1 VNTCCGSTRTV
12 IAAQRSPGTGG
23 PGISAASRAA
33 LATTSERS
41 MCTGAGLP
49 EPDPAAAHTGGTAR
63 VLLAFRITPSDAVD
77 GRSLGSPCWP
87 PVWPVQLEVTS
98 VPGRSLPDLTRQMRA
113 DECHR
118 SRCWWRR
125 ARRFRTASGRLTR
138 FDPSAHM
145 NEAAASGHPAKITK
159 YQGCCCCP
167 VSLPRALPFA
177 GGHSRLLC
185 PSVRLSTTQAIQ
197 VIS

>member
-41 MCTGAGLP
+41 MRTGAGLP
-49 EPDPAAAHTGGTAR
+49 EPDPEPPISAELPAFSWPFASLR
-63 VLLAFRITPSDAVD
+63 VMPSI
-77 GRSLGSPCWP
+77 GRSLGSPFWP

-118 SRCWWRR
+118 SRCWRRR

-159 YQGCCCCP
+159 YQGCCCP